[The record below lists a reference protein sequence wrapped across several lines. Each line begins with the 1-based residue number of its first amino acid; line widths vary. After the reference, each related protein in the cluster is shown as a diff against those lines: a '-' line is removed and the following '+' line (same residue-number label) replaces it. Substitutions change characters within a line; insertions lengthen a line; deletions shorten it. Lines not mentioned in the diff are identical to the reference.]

1 MFCEVALKLY
11 RGSVVAL
18 LLLMPSWSCLAA
30 ESGDIPAPET
40 PPPQAPQQLAHW
52 YDLSRLPFIPVPS
65 VGADPN
71 SGTTVGLLPV
81 WLHTDEK
88 HNVTRII
95 APDITHNPYFG
106 WGFHGRIFS
115 YASEDEQWSIVG
127 GARERVERGVDA
139 EYQIGRLREGAF
151 TLKTNVAY
159 DRDGTPRFFG
169 IGNNSPF
176 ADQTNYTNQ
185 TSLVQEQIGWNF
197 SHTWQWR
204 YTIRKRVVQVFP
216 GTLSSIPSIQTRF
229 PNLLGLGTNSE
240 LLNRYSLIYDTRN
253 DLTAPRSGMRVILY
267 AGLASRGGIFNDSLY
282 SEAGGDWR
290 AYWPVRQNTI
300 LAAHASLRYLPSAHR
315 LPFWAL
321 SSLGGDQ
328 SEIGPQQLL
337 RGYGAGR
344 FYDRNEFSGT
354 VEVRRIFWSFDA
366 VSTHIDMEV
375 APFVDVGQVFART
388 STFPIQRLHKV
399 GGVGFRGLA
408 LPSVVGYV
416 DVGYGSEGAAVF
428 TGINYPF

>member
-30 ESGDIPAPET
+30 ESGDVPVPET
-40 PPPQAPQQLAHW
+40 PPPEAPQQLAHW

-106 WGFHGRIFS
+106 WGFHGRVFS

-127 GARERVERGVDA
+127 GARERVERGVDG

-151 TLKTNVAY
+151 TSKTNVAY

-169 IGNNSPF
+169 IGNSSPF

-197 SHTWQWR
+197 NHTWQWR

-300 LAAHASLRYLPSAHR
+300 VAAHASLRYLPSAHR

-321 SSLGGDQ
+321 SNLGGDQ
-328 SEIGPQQLL
+328 SEIGAQQLL

-375 APFVDVGQVFART
+375 APFVDVGQVFSRT

-408 LPSVVGYV
+408 RPSVVGYV